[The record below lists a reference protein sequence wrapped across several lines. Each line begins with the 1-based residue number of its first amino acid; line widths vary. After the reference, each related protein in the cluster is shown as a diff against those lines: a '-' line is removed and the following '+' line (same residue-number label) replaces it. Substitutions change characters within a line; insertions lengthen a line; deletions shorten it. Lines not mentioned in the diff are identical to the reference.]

1 MQTGEEIKVN
11 FGGELGLVSFGNLPE
26 EQVRQIMR
34 ERGAEIR
41 ANLIARRQQEIAAE
55 PVPEFV
61 SEAATSRGRFTSA
74 GQSAMRG
81 GGEASGRTVSG
92 LARVLEAFGP
102 YLSAGSDNEQ
112 VADIGLQEIERRRG
126 ITPTQREAEIQQD
139 PLYQAGQEITS
150 GAREAYQP
158 NPAYAGEFFTDVI
171 PNSAGGM
178 VPTVASSIAGGP
190 IGSLLAALQYG
201 SSAGQS
207 AAEEAIAAGRPD
219 LAQQAFAVN
228 APIGAVTEGVLGAAA
243 NIGRLRDL
251 GGRSAAATIGRTAL
265 SEAGQEG
272 LEQVGGNLA
281 ARGVGYDPNRGVLE
295 GVPES
300 MLAGAVLGGGM
311 GGAGVG
317 VDRLGQRISQPDL
330 PLTELPQDANP
341 LAPPPERF
349 NRQAQVQE
357 AASVAIATLDQQI
370 AQANPVSPLEANTLV
385 ADNAAKKMEVL
396 AKYLEAQR
404 AAAVPPPPRMAP
416 PVMAPDAGV
425 GQFLQPSGQTPF
437 DQLIGANR
445 NQEARRA
452 RVAAGLEAPQAPE
465 VSFTR
470 PITQDQAQAGLVEAV
485 QPEAFTPFDEAL
497 RQLPPLQIPLP
508 PEIAQV
514 YSTADK
520 VAQDYLSGV
529 DVDPAV
535 LVQLDQISTQIIPQ
549 IDNRIRAAFEA
560 RVPVSQIEPLLRV
573 SERLG
578 AFAKEYAN
586 EKAARSLQEEDRY
599 QKWLASAGQPARVQP
614 QAAPVERPLSGLVQT
629 ESTTST
635 TSPVDQFI
643 LAARAQQQPQ
653 PTAPNAIQEQEAV
666 RGVPGSEAIQPQ
678 EQVGLPEV
686 GQGNA
691 EVPAAGQQ
699 EARAPVAKKRGRKPA
714 AQKEP
719 APPKEYVEP
728 EEKANI
734 PLRQAQ
740 WASDPVI
747 ADLGNLTP
755 QEAVRVVAEAEGKAS
770 EAPATTRTE
779 LIRFMRE
786 VRGWIE
792 GGSGGKAQDL
802 VAAEFQAD
810 RERLFDAIMRDAVR
824 FREKDTKDGVWQFNH
839 AWKRATSGSRSVAS
853 RELTEIRK
861 TKAFKAKK
869 TQAPAESTTEDGDI
883 INVADNAAAAVA
895 SQQETQAKSAQLNS
909 ELKAFVQENDLD
921 EDEAT
926 ALLIRVARE
935 RNSAQLTEEMLDSI
949 DPDRR
954 LESMSRTDMME
965 GYFQKLLPSIRDILY
980 SLNGPVLIPITQAD
994 AQAAV
999 TEAFGELP
1007 NVRVINDPNAVAPN
1021 GESAVGAAAWVDLS
1035 TGQIT
1040 VNTAFIESKDRAVMG
1055 VLEEGIHIVFEDP
1068 ELKSQWDAVKA
1079 QVTQEK
1085 IDAQIARGYSPEV
1098 ALEEAAVAEVLDYV
1112 EQNRKGGTIGEF
1124 LASLWT
1130 KLKELLGIGNE
1141 YDAKRNQII
1150 QRALQALKTTPAVS
1164 AQQDAEYMAAV
1175 ERGDTATAQRMV
1187 DEAAKRAGY
1196 TIGPVYHGTP
1206 VSPFNEFDVSKQGRL
1221 DEGFLGAGFYFSG
1234 SPDTAWLYA
1243 EIPKDAPQGS
1253 RSGAWRRRKF
1263 ANRSGYVGSFLLK
1276 GNLLELQEQIIG
1288 RRERDRTE
1296 VIRESLGLQPLA
1308 SARQVTEEA
1317 LRRGYSGVRYT
1328 SRYGGE
1334 EYAIFSPSQIKSS
1347 DPITRDDAGNV
1358 IPLSQR
1364 FSSASNDIRFSRGNG
1379 LFLSRAEASGAIEKA
1394 QQVGGDVGTIAQT
1407 AQIQGEL
1414 IPRSIVS
1421 DVEALGASANR
1432 VEKLAARILSP
1443 LKSIGDLAD
1452 QTWLAPFTRF
1462 NPTAR
1467 MASDGGSAA
1476 EIAAEAVV
1484 RADLAIKARHRTVK
1498 EKLVRAEAALME
1510 AIDNLPKAVVADSDA
1525 TMNRIEGDALIEQMD
1540 MALANELK
1548 IARSADVPDAL
1559 AEAAIIRA
1567 SRALGE
1573 AKKDIGSG
1581 IGSALN
1587 AIARELP
1594 AQLTTEP
1601 AILNWIGQRLADKTQ
1616 PRLMSEAVE
1625 QFLTTRLPGSRTIPL
1640 QRVELAPLMARLRKL
1655 NDIKEQAKTELEQFK
1670 KDFHGGAAAKAG
1682 KGKAVTMRAF
1692 AKRFATF
1699 QEKYKAALALSR
1711 ELNAKAARAQD
1722 YYDALEIADEKFTE
1736 AVESISYREKLKD
1749 AVGISNAGSGSLKI
1763 LLGDNGQLNGTISI
1777 PNPLTKQ
1784 IEVVDLSPMRFKRLE
1799 TQAKLNEL
1807 AKAHEIALGD
1817 IETDP
1822 YDRVQLARNLSQIRR
1837 MQDAGIKA
1845 GAYIVD
1851 LVPEQV
1857 PIFGGMSYIPLS
1869 RIHHDAPW
1877 FGKRLSSPNNVV
1889 TWVSGAAGKQA
1900 AGIMAA
1906 TDIAAAQLERL
1917 RSDSNRSNPSQENI
1931 NRTTVAAIDAHG
1943 MDRENPESQR
1953 EIADHFSEIISQS
1966 QRPEQRPYQVGEFNP
1981 ISRLPVLKED
1991 IAAVEAQ
1998 KQWATA
2004 VYKVGQRAKPD
2015 SIGRNIAERPAQ
2027 QSEVISGKSI
2037 TRIAADYGLKMPRQ
2051 APISTLPVVRDW
2063 STAMNRAQKQQI
2075 LEDNF
2080 ELLVVGMVME
2090 TDPDFTTRFSNED
2103 REIFASAIREG
2114 RNGDLPFNDVT
2125 SFIQWWGEQRAL
2137 MNDTSVAEE
2146 VLVAEGKLY
2155 SIVDGFMR
2163 DFAEYAGVGEK
2174 SQMTVEDREKRNT
2187 PDSLMTIASADNQF
2201 TRPRGKLVAP
2211 STLYSYD
2218 VTGIAAQESMK
2229 TNLLNVFHY
2238 EHIKAWTNVKSA
2250 LKSAMETWD
2259 RRKRE
2264 MVAAGMRERDAI
2276 RKLQAES
2283 RKGSAS
2289 IRNEAD
2295 YATLRN
2301 TVGHIEAMVAGLTRA
2316 ATERLSIPED
2326 APVVRTGKSLVGL
2339 SGASMLMSPGP
2350 SINNLTG
2357 GAYGSALIASWLNR
2371 TSTLAA
2377 GIQALARVVRNS
2389 IGRILKAAAGKMGWF
2404 DSWLK
2409 SNKWATG
2416 VLAEMVATSTY
2427 QRQLAEDALTVDSP
2441 DTRSL
2446 VEMRLKLPGSGGVV
2460 DPGRSDHLV
2469 TWLLNQLQSGMGIPK
2484 LKSITPK
2491 WMHRAIDG
2499 IATVPVAGA
2508 EYTKRLV
2515 PAAIDRGIN
2524 VGTGSLYREWLDDP
2538 AIKKALFDHWSRKE
2552 ALGGAWDNPANPDFQ
2567 FSRDDLGDALP
2578 DQSRKLLADVLAP
2591 IGSLER
2597 LSLAWYNRV
2606 KGMSPA
2612 ERLAEPLLLKGEA
2625 DQYAFEVMKL
2635 TNQRAESTTPSV
2647 MKGKG
2652 GSGLARAIFW
2662 QFARYGANNTDVL
2675 RRRFAAISGDQDR
2688 ENRWLAG
2695 LFLAGTMAFLGALG
2709 LELKGFIKDFIE
2721 REPRSTPTIAQA
2733 GTDPEAALRYAA
2745 SSIVPFLHP
2754 TGTELIQAVVG
2765 GQTKSSPLDLTQHVP
2780 MLGQAT
2786 AFARA
2791 AQTMVQTGDVV
2802 YPAVDFIRTAL
2813 PITKVAFNLAMPGDA
2828 ARREAARAVRAAVPG
2843 DIELKEFGGGVGG
2856 KQTPMTPLIRSAIN
2870 SAMEGDGEGYREA
2883 FDKAVAYQV
2892 SKGKTADEA
2901 KKTVESAI
2909 AAKDP
2914 LQSVVGRKLEPV
2926 DEARIVSR
2934 MSGRQRSS
2942 FLRARSLTSSLRS
2955 KRPRRRSLLRKGR
2968 KKAKRTR
2975 LL

>member
-1 MQTGEEIKVN
+1 MGIQVD
-11 FGGELGLVSFGNLPE
+11 FGPELGLVDFGDMPE
-26 EQVRQIMR
+26 EQVRATIR
-34 ERGAEIR
+34 EQGPQLR
-41 ANLIARRQQEIAAE
+41 ANLISRRQQELAAE

-61 SEAATSRGRFTSA
+61 SEEASNRGRVTSA

-81 GGEASGRTVSG
+81 GGEASGKTVSG
-92 LARVLEAFGP
+92 FARVLEALGP

-112 VADIGLQEIERRRG
+112 VADIGLQEIERRRN
-126 ITPTQREAEIQQD
+126 IAPTQREAEIQQD
-139 PLYQAGQEITS
+139 PLYQAGQEIAS

-158 NPAYAGEFFTDVI
+158 NPAYAGEFLTDVI
-171 PNSAGGM
+171 PNSAGAM
-178 VPTVASSIAGGP
+178 APTIASSMAGGP
-190 IGSLLAALQYG
+190 IGPLLAALQYG

-243 NIGRLRDL
+243 NLGRLRNL
-251 GGRSAAATIGRTAL
+251 GGGSVVGKVARTAL
-265 SEAGQEG
+265 SEAAQEG

-281 ARGVGYDPNRGVLE
+281 ARGIGYDPNRGVFE

-300 MLAGAVLGGGM
+300 MAAGALLGGGM
-311 GGAGVG
+311 GGGVEA
-317 VDRLGQRISQPDL
+317 VDRLGQRVQDRLSPDFS
-330 PLTELPQDANP
+330 LTPLPQDQNP
-341 LAPPPERF
+341 LTPPPEWF

-385 ADNAAKKMEVL
+385 ADNAARKMEVL

-416 PVMAPDAGV
+416 AVMAPDAGV

-437 DQLIGANR
+437 NQLIGANR

-470 PITQDQAQAGLVEAV
+470 PITQDEAQSGIAQAV

-497 RQLPPLQIPLP
+497 RRLPPLRIPLP

-520 VAQDYLSGV
+520 VAQDYLSGA

-535 LVQLDQISTQIIPQ
+535 LAQLDQISAQIIPQ

-560 RVPVSQIEPLLRV
+560 RVPVAQIEPLLRV

-578 AFAKEYAN
+578 AFVKEYAN
-586 EKAARSLQEEDRY
+586 EKAASALQEEDRY
-599 QKWLASAGQPARVQP
+599 QRWLASAGQPARVQP
-614 QAAPVERPLSGLVQT
+614 QAAPVERPLSGLVQV

-635 TSPVDQFI
+635 TSPVDQLI
-643 LAARAQQQPQ
+643 LAARAQQQPPPSPPAQ
-653 PTAPNAIQEQEAV
+653 APTP
-666 RGVPGSEAIQPQ
+666 P
-678 EQVGLPEV
+678 
-686 GQGNA
+686 
-691 EVPAAGQQ
+691 PAAP
-699 EARAPVAKKRGRKPA
+699 PVAAPTTIAPQPAPAPAKPGRKPA
-714 AQKEP
+714 AEK
-719 APPKEYVEP
+719 
-728 EEKANI
+728 EKANI
-734 PLRQAQ
+734 ALRQSQ

-747 ADLGNLTP
+747 ADLNNYTP
-755 QEAVRVVAEAEGKAS
+755 EEAERIVEDSRGPGSTLPK
-770 EAPATTRTE
+770 TNRTE
-779 LIRFMRE
+779 LLRFMSE
-786 VRGWIE
+786 VRAWIE
-792 GGSGGKAQDL
+792 AGAGGKANDL
-802 VAAEFQAD
+802 TAAEFQPD
-810 RERLFDAIMRDAVR
+810 RERIFDAIMRDVVR
-824 FREKDTKDGVWQFNH
+824 NHAKDSKDGLWQFNL
-839 AWKRATSGSRSVAS
+839 AWKRNTSRARSTAS
-853 RELTEIRK
+853 REITEIRK
-861 TKAFKAKK
+861 TARFA
-869 TQAPAESTTEDGDI
+869 TQKSQVPSEITTDDGET
-883 INVADNAAAAVA
+883 INIADTTAAA
-895 SQQETQAKSAQLNS
+895 SQQETKAKSVQLNS
-909 ELKAFVQENDLD
+909 ELSAFVEEKGLR
-921 EDEAT
+921 EDEHM
-926 ALLIRVARE
+926 ALLIRTARE
-935 RNSAQLTEEMLDSI
+935 RSSPQITEEMLNAI

-954 LESMSRTDMME
+954 LESMSRTDMIE
-965 GYFQKLLPSIRDILY
+965 GYFQQLLPSIRDILY
-980 SLNGPVLIPITQAD
+980 SLNGPVLIPVTQAD

-1021 GESAVGAAAWVDLS
+1021 GESAVGAAAWIDLS

-1040 VNTAFIESKDRAVMG
+1040 VNAAFIESKDRAVMA
-1055 VLEEGIHIVFEDP
+1055 VMEEGVHAVWSDP
-1068 ELKSQWDAVKA
+1068 AVKAAWDAVKA
-1079 QVTQEK
+1079 RIDQAK
-1085 IDAQIARGYSPEV
+1085 IDAQIARGYSADV
-1098 ALEEAAVAEVLDYV
+1098 ALEEAAVAEVLDYI
-1112 EQNRKGGTIGEF
+1112 EQNRKGGPIGEF
-1124 LASLWT
+1124 LANLWT
-1130 KLKELLGIGNE
+1130 KLKELLGVGNE
-1141 YDAKRNQII
+1141 YDAQRNQII
-1150 QRALQALKTTPAVS
+1150 QRALQALKATPAVN

-1196 TIGPVYHGTP
+1196 SIGPVYHGTP
-1206 VSPFNEFDVSKQGRL
+1206 KSPFNEFDPSKQGRL

-1234 SPDTAWLYA
+1234 SRDTAWLYA
-1243 EIPKDAPQGS
+1243 EIPKTAPQGS
-1253 RSGAWRRRKF
+1253 KSGAWRMRKF

-1276 GNLLELQEQIIG
+1276 GSLLELQEQIIG

-1296 VIRESLGLQPLA
+1296 VVREALGLQPLA

-1334 EYAIFSPSQIKSS
+1334 EYVAFSPEQIKST
-1347 DPITRDDAGNV
+1347 DAVTRDDAGNV
-1358 IPLSQR
+1358 VPLSQR
-1364 FSSASNDIRFSRGNG
+1364 FSSASSDIRFSRGNG
-1379 LFLSRAEASGAIEKA
+1379 LFLSRAEASEALGKA

-1421 DVEALGASANR
+1421 DVEALGNSANR

-1452 QTWLAPFTRF
+1452 QTWLTPFTRF
-1462 NPTAR
+1462 NPSAR

-1484 RADLAIKARHRTVK
+1484 RADLAIRAKQRSVK

-1548 IARSADVPDAL
+1548 LARSADVPDAL

-1573 AKKDIGSG
+1573 ARKDIGSG
-1581 IGSALN
+1581 IGSALS

-1601 AILNWIGQRLADKTQ
+1601 TILNWIGQRLADKSQ
-1616 PRLMSEAVE
+1616 PRIMSEAVE

-1670 KDFHGGAAAKAG
+1670 KDFHGGTTTKTG
-1682 KGKAVTMRAF
+1682 KGKAVSMRAF
-1692 AKRFATF
+1692 AKRFANF

-1722 YYDALEIADEKFTE
+1722 YYDALTIADEKFTE
-1736 AVESISYREKLKD
+1736 ATESISYREKLKD

-1799 TQAKLNEL
+1799 TQTKLNEL
-1807 AKAHEIALGD
+1807 AKAHEIALED

-1857 PIFGGMSYIPLS
+1857 PILGGLSYIPLS

-1877 FGKRLSSPNNVV
+1877 FGKRLSAPNNVV
-1889 TWVSGAAGKQA
+1889 TWVSGAAGKQV

-1906 TDIAAAQLERL
+1906 TDIAAAQLEKL
-1917 RSDSNRSNPSQENI
+1917 RSDSDRSKPSQENI

-1953 EIADHFSEIISQS
+1953 EIADHFSEIISQA
-1966 QRPEQRPYQVGEFNP
+1966 QRPEQRPYRVGDFNP
-1981 ISRLPVLKED
+1981 VSGLPVLKED

-2004 VYKVGQRAKPD
+2004 VYKVGQRAKPN

-2051 APISTLPVVRDW
+2051 ASISTLPVVRDW
-2063 STAMNRAQKQQI
+2063 STAMNKAQKQQI

-2103 REIFASAIREG
+2103 REIFASAIAEFRSG
-2114 RNGDLPFNDVT
+2114 NRLFNDVN
-2125 SFIQWWGEQRAL
+2125 SFIQWWGAERAA
-2137 MNDTSVAEE
+2137 MNGTTVAEE
-2146 VLVAEGKLY
+2146 MVVAEGKLY

-2201 TRPRGKLVAP
+2201 TRPRGKLIAP

-2218 VTGIAAQESMK
+2218 VTGIAAQESLK

-2259 RRKRE
+2259 RRKKE
-2264 MVAAGMRERDAI
+2264 MVGKGMRERDAI
-2276 RKLQAES
+2276 RKLQLES

-2339 SGASMLMSPGP
+2339 SGASMLMSPSP

-2377 GIQALARVVRNS
+2377 GVQALARVVRNS
-2389 IGRILKAAAGKMGWF
+2389 IGRILKAASGKMGWF

-2409 SNKWATG
+2409 SNKWAVG
-2416 VLAEMVATSTY
+2416 VLADMVATSTY

-2441 DTRSL
+2441 DTQSL
-2446 VEMRLKLPGSGGVV
+2446 IEMRLKLPGSGGVV

-2491 WMHRAIDG
+2491 WLHRAIDT
-2499 IATVPVAGA
+2499 IASTPVVGA

-2515 PAAIDRGIN
+2515 PAGIDRGIN

-2552 ALGGAWDNPANPDFQ
+2552 ALGGFWDDPANPDFQ
-2567 FSRDDLGDALP
+2567 FGRDDLGDALP

-2597 LSLAWYNRV
+2597 LSLDWYNRA

-2612 ERLAEPLLLKGEA
+2612 ARLAEPLLLKDKA

-2635 TNQRAESTTPSV
+2635 TNQRAESTTPST

-2695 LFLAGTMAFLGALG
+2695 FLLAATMAFLGAVG
-2709 LELKGFIKDFIE
+2709 LELKGAIKDWIE
-2721 REPRSTPTIAQA
+2721 REPRTTPTIAQA

-2745 SSIVPFLHP
+2745 ASITPFLHP
-2754 TGTELIQAVVG
+2754 TGTELVQSVVG
-2765 GQTKSSPLDLTQHVP
+2765 GQTKSTPFDLSQKVP

-2786 AFARA
+2786 ALARA
-2791 AQTMVQTGDVV
+2791 VQTMVQTGDVV
-2802 YPAVDFIRTAL
+2802 YPAVDFIRTAI
-2813 PITKVAFNLAMPGDA
+2813 PITKAAFNIAMPGDA
-2828 ARREAARAVRAAVPG
+2828 ARREAARAVRAAAPV

-2870 SAMEGDGEGYREA
+2870 SAMEGDSEGYREA

-2892 SKGKTADEA
+2892 SKGKTAQEA

-2909 AAKDP
+2909 SAKDP
-2914 LQSVVGRKLEPV
+2914 IQSVVGRRLEPV
-2926 DEARIVSR
+2926 DEARIISR
-2934 MSGRQRSS
+2934 MSSRQRSS
-2942 FLRARSLTSSLRS
+2942 FLRARSLTSSLRG
-2955 KRPRRRSLLRKGR
+2955 KRPARRRTSLLRKGR

>member
-1 MQTGEEIKVN
+1 MGIQVD
-11 FGGELGLVSFGNLPE
+11 FGPELGLGMVDFGDMPE
-26 EQVRQIMR
+26 EQVRATIR
-34 ERGAEIR
+34 EQGPQLR
-41 ANLIARRQQEIAAE
+41 ANLISRRQQELAAE

-61 SEAATSRGRFTSA
+61 SEAASNRGRVTSA

-81 GGEASGRTVSG
+81 GGVASGGTVSG
-92 LARVLEAFGP
+92 FARLLESLGP

-112 VADIGLQEIERRRG
+112 VSEYGLQEIERRRG
-126 ITPTQREAEIQQD
+126 MDPARREAEIQQD
-139 PLYQAGQEITS
+139 PIYQAGQELSS

-158 NPAYAGEFFTDVI
+158 NPAYAGEFLTDTL
-171 PNSAGGM
+171 PGSAGAM

-190 IGSLLAALQYG
+190 IGPLLAALQYG

-243 NIGRLRDL
+243 NLGRLRNL
-251 GGRSAAATIGRTAL
+251 GGGSVVGKVARTAL
-265 SEAGQEG
+265 SEAAQEG

-281 ARGVGYDPNRGVLE
+281 ARGIGYDPNRGVFE

-300 MLAGAVLGGGM
+300 MAAGALLGGGM
-311 GGAGVG
+311 GGAAVG
-317 VDRLGQRISQPDL
+317 VDRAGRLVGRGVDAIGNAIEARNFDLG
-330 PLTELPQDANP
+330 PLRSSDVP
-341 LAPPPERF
+341 LAPPPEF
-349 NRQAQVQE
+349 SRQAEVRQ

-385 ADNAAKKMEVL
+385 ADNAARKMEVL

-416 PVMAPDAGV
+416 AVMAPDAGV

-470 PITQDQAQAGLVEAV
+470 PITQDEAQSGIAQAV

-497 RQLPPLQIPLP
+497 RRLPPLRIPLP

-520 VAQDYLSGV
+520 VAQDYLSGA

-535 LVQLDQISTQIIPQ
+535 LAQLDQISAQIIPQ

-560 RVPVSQIEPLLRV
+560 RVPVAQIEPLLRV

-578 AFAKEYAN
+578 AFVKEYAN

-599 QKWLASAGQPARVQP
+599 QKWLASASQPARVQP

-643 LAARAQQQPQ
+643 LNRQPATQDALFVQEPGLGLLGSEASQPELQVGLPQVGQGDAQVPAEGQVQEKAVATAKYTPEQLQNLARNIRNYGWDPAEFGLTAEDVDRLSPPKATEAAQPANPTVTSGQKVVRYVVEGKGGLMNRDAFDISKLTDSQVGKLEELLTYGLQQP
-653 PTAPNAIQEQEAV
+653 
-666 RGVPGSEAIQPQ
+666 RGVPGGAVFYFTEAGEEANKKLLALLKKAATGRVVRTTHSAQDTPLWVSADGQVAFEGEQPKFGRRQPAKSATQ
-678 EQVGLPEV
+678 EPEAKTDFDARRV
-686 GQGNA
+686 KWA
-691 EVPAAGQQ
+691 DSPIIQ
-699 EARAPVAKKRGRKPA
+699 EALNLTDEEAQIVVANDSKITAEREPVEDEDTGEMVIPERSVKQAAPKDIGAPTWKTELARFA
-714 AQKEP
+714 AE
-719 APPKEYVEP
+719 
-728 EEKANI
+728 
-734 PLRQAQ
+734 
-740 WASDPVI
+740 I
-747 ADLGNLTP
+747 ADYIYNGAGGQMEDMKRNDRF
-755 QEAVRVVAEAEGKAS
+755 QEYHDRVK
-770 EAPATTRTE
+770 
-779 LIRFMRE
+779 
-786 VRGWIE
+786 
-792 GGSGGKAQDL
+792 
-802 VAAEFQAD
+802 
-810 RERLFDAIMRDAVR
+810 DAVMR
-824 FREKDTKDGVWQFNH
+824 SVVKYFDEDGGRVDWKFAN
-839 AWKRATSGSRSVAS
+839 AWRRATHKKYGVVR
-853 RELTEIRK
+853 REINEIRK
-861 TKAFKAKK
+861 TLKAQDIKTRVPTEVTTEEGETLDITDTLQAKK
-869 TQAPAESTTEDGDI
+869 
-883 INVADNAAAAVA
+883 A
-895 SQQETQAKSAQLNS
+895 SETQAKSAQLNS
-909 ELKAFVQENDLD
+909 ELGAFVAENGLD
-921 EDEAT
+921 EDAST

-935 RNSAQLTEEMLDSI
+935 RNSAQLTEEMLDAI

-954 LESMSRTDMME
+954 LESMSRTDMIE
-965 GYFQKLLPSIRDILY
+965 GYFQQLLPSIRDILY

-1007 NVRVINDPNAVAPN
+1007 NVRVINDPSAVAPN
-1021 GESAVGAAAWVDLS
+1021 GESAVGAAAWIDLS

-1040 VNTAFIESKDRAVMG
+1040 VNAAFIESKDRAVMA
-1055 VLEEGIHIVFEDP
+1055 VMEEGVHAVWNDP
-1068 ELKSQWDAVKA
+1068 AVKAAWDAVKA
-1079 QVTQEK
+1079 RINQAK
-1085 IDAQIARGYSPEV
+1085 IAAQIARGYSAEV
-1098 ALEEAAVAEVLDYV
+1098 AREEAAVAEVLDYI

-1124 LASLWT
+1124 LANLWT
-1130 KLKELLGIGNE
+1130 KLKELLVVGNE
-1141 YDAKRNQII
+1141 YDAQRNQII
-1150 QRALQALKTTPAVS
+1150 QRALQALKATPAVN

-1196 TIGPVYHGTP
+1196 TVGPVYHGTKGKRKGQF
-1206 VSPFNEFDVSKQGRL
+1206 PFTVF
-1221 DEGFLGAGFYFSG
+1221 
-1234 SPDTAWLYA
+1234 DTARKGDLTSQAGTPAGSYFAESKRYADGAALYA
-1243 EIPKDAPQGS
+1243 SNMG
-1253 RSGAWRRRKF
+1253 RSGRPI
-1263 ANRSGYVGSFLLK
+1263 VGTFYLRNDTK
-1276 GNLLELQEQIIG
+1276 
-1288 RRERDRTE
+1288 RT
-1296 VIRESLGLQPLA
+1296 P
-1308 SARQVTEEA
+1308 
-1317 LRRGYSGVRYT
+1317 GVET
-1328 SRYGGE
+1328 AV
-1334 EYAIFSPSQIKSS
+1334 EYYAESPSQIKSA

-1358 IPLSQR
+1358 IPLSKR

-1379 LFLSRAEASGAIEKA
+1379 LFLSRAEASEAIGKA

-1421 DVEALGASANR
+1421 DVEALGNSANR

-1462 NPTAR
+1462 NPSAR

-1484 RADLAIKARHRTVK
+1484 RADLAIRAKQRSVK

-1548 IARSADVPDAL
+1548 VARSADVPDAL

-1573 AKKDIGSG
+1573 ARKDIGSG

-1601 AILNWIGQRLADKTQ
+1601 AILNWIGQRLADKSQ
-1616 PRLMSEAVE
+1616 PRIMSEAVE

-1670 KDFHGGAAAKAG
+1670 KDFHGGATTKTG

-1692 AKRFATF
+1692 GKRFANF

-1722 YYDALEIADEKFTE
+1722 YYDALAIADEKFTQ
-1736 AVESISYREKLKD
+1736 ATESISYREKLKN
-1749 AVGISNAGSGSLKI
+1749 AVEISNAGSGSLKI

-1777 PNPLTKQ
+1777 PNPISKQ

-1799 TQAKLNEL
+1799 TQTKLNKL
-1807 AKAHEIALGD
+1807 AEAHEIALGD

-1917 RSDSNRSNPSQENI
+1917 RSDSNRSNPSQDKI
-1931 NRTTVAAIDAHG
+1931 NRTTEAAIEAHG
-1943 MDRENPESQR
+1943 LDPQNPESQKL
-1953 EIADHFSEIISQS
+1953 ISDHFSTIISQA
-1966 QRPEQRPYQVGEFNP
+1966 QRPEQRQFRVGDFNP
-1981 ISRLPVLKED
+1981 ANDLPVLKED
-1991 IAAVEAQ
+1991 IEAVEAQ
-1998 KQWATA
+1998 KQWGTA
-2004 VYKVGQRAKPD
+2004 VYKVGQRAKPN

-2037 TRIAADYGLKMPRQ
+2037 TRIAADYALKMPRQ
-2051 APISTLPVVRDW
+2051 ASISTLPVVRDW
-2063 STAMNRAQKQQI
+2063 STAMNEAQKRQI

-2080 ELLVVGMVME
+2080 DLLVVGMVME

-2103 REIFASAIREG
+2103 REIFASAIADG
-2114 RNGDLPFNDVT
+2114 RAGNLPFNDVN
-2125 SFIQWWGEQRAL
+2125 SFTQWWGTRRAAA
-2137 MNDTSVAEE
+2137 NGTTVAEE
-2146 VLVAEGKLY
+2146 VLIAEGKLY

-2259 RRKRE
+2259 RRKKE
-2264 MVAAGMRERDAI
+2264 MVAKGMRERDAI
-2276 RKLQAES
+2276 RKLQLES

-2301 TVGHIEAMVAGLTRA
+2301 TVGHIEAMVAELTRS
-2316 ATERLSIPED
+2316 ATERLAVPED
-2326 APVVRTGKSLVGL
+2326 APVVRSGKSLVGL
-2339 SGASMLMSPGP
+2339 AGASLLASPGP
-2350 SINNLTG
+2350 TINNLTG
-2357 GAYGSALIASWLNR
+2357 GAYGSALIGSWLNR
-2371 TSTLAA
+2371 TSTLAS
-2377 GIQALARVVRNS
+2377 GLEALRRSTRNS
-2389 IGRILKAAAGKMGWF
+2389 VGRILHAAAGKMGWF
-2404 DSWLK
+2404 DGWLK
-2409 SNKWATG
+2409 SNGWA
-2416 VLAEMVATSTY
+2416 ANFFADMVATATY

-2441 DTRSL
+2441 DTASL

-2469 TWLLNQLQSGMGIPK
+2469 TWLLNQLQSGMGIQK
-2484 LKSITPK
+2484 LKSITPQ
-2491 WMHRAIDG
+2491 WMHKTINGMAKI
-2499 IATVPVAGA
+2499 PVAA
-2508 EYTKRLV
+2508 TEYTKRIA
-2515 PAAIDRGIN
+2515 PAAFDREIN
-2524 VGTGSLYREWLDDP
+2524 ATTGAMYREWVDNP

-2552 ALGGAWDNPANPDFQ
+2552 ALGGSWNDPANPDFQ
-2567 FSRDDLGDALP
+2567 FGRDDLGEILP

-2591 IGSLER
+2591 
-2597 LSLAWYNRV
+2597 
-2606 KGMSPA
+2606 
-2612 ERLAEPLLLKGEA
+2612 
-2625 DQYAFEVMKL
+2625 
-2635 TNQRAESTTPSV
+2635 
-2647 MKGKG
+2647 
-2652 GSGLARAIFW
+2652 
-2662 QFARYGANNTDVL
+2662 
-2675 RRRFAAISGDQDR
+2675 
-2688 ENRWLAG
+2688 
-2695 LFLAGTMAFLGALG
+2695 LG
-2709 LELKGFIKDFIE
+2709 LW
-2721 REPRSTPTIAQA
+2721 S
-2733 GTDPEAALRYAA
+2733 A
-2745 SSIVPFLHP
+2745 SPW
-2754 TGTELIQAVVG
+2754 TGTTGRRSCLQPTV
-2765 GQTKSSPLDLTQHVP
+2765 SLSPCSP
-2780 MLGQAT
+2780 
-2786 AFARA
+2786 R
-2791 AQTMVQTGDVV
+2791 
-2802 YPAVDFIRTAL
+2802 IR
-2813 PITKVAFNLAMPGDA
+2813 
-2828 ARREAARAVRAAVPG
+2828 
-2843 DIELKEFGGGVGG
+2843 
-2856 KQTPMTPLIRSAIN
+2856 
-2870 SAMEGDGEGYREA
+2870 
-2883 FDKAVAYQV
+2883 
-2892 SKGKTADEA
+2892 
-2901 KKTVESAI
+2901 
-2909 AAKDP
+2909 
-2914 LQSVVGRKLEPV
+2914 
-2926 DEARIVSR
+2926 
-2934 MSGRQRSS
+2934 
-2942 FLRARSLTSSLRS
+2942 LTSLPSRC
-2955 KRPRRRSLLRKGR
+2955 
-2968 KKAKRTR
+2968 
-2975 LL
+2975 